1 MTTTDRGTTVEFSV
15 HSKMVA
21 RPGQRTTLVARL
33 RDIIEG
39 ASSTT
44 GLLGATINEV
54 IDDPDILWVTETW
67 TDQLAHDTAT
77 RTDSNKA
84 DTERLMP
91 LLAEPP
97 TSFYGQVVYR
107 HIGHR

>member
-1 MTTTDRGTTVEFSV
+1 MDFSV

-21 RPGQRTTLVARL
+21 QPGQRTALVARL
-33 RDIIEG
+33 RDVIEQ
-39 ASSTT
+39 ASSTV

-54 IDDPDILWVTETW
+54 IDDPDTLWVTETW

-77 RTDSNKA
+77 TTDSNLA
-84 DTERLMP
+84 ATRRLMP

-97 TSFYGQVVYR
+97 AAFYGQVVYQ

>member
-1 MTTTDRGTTVEFSV
+1 MEFSV
-15 HSKMVA
+15 HSTMVA
-21 RPGQRTTLVARL
+21 RPGQRATLAARL

-39 ASSTT
+39 ASATT

-54 IDDPDILWVTETW
+54 VDDPDVLWVTEIW
-67 TDQLAHDTAT
+67 TDRLAHDTAT
-77 RTDSNKA
+77 LTDRNKA

-97 TSFYGQVVYR
+97 ASCYGQVVYQ